1 MGQRGPKPKGLVK
14 IEWSANFAYA
24 IGLIATDGCLSKDG
38 RHIDLTSK
46 DEEQLVN
53 FMKCLGISQNIGT
66 KQRINRV
73 NYFRVQIGDVL
84 FYNFLLSIGF
94 TPAKSLT
101 LGEIQIPEKYF
112 FDFLRGVFDGD
123 GCSYSYFDK
132 RWKSSYMFYLNFA
145 SSSKKFID
153 WIQYSNYKRLGIKG
167 CVTISKIKNPHYQLK
182 YAKSDS
188 LAFIYE
194 MYADPLCICLSRK
207 RLKIMSALA
216 MMGQSEKHSLTT

>member
-1 MGQRGPKPKGLVK
+1 MGLRGPKPKGLVK

-53 FMKCLGISQNIGT
+53 FMKCLSISLNIGT
-66 KQRINRV
+66 KQIINGA
-73 NYFRVQIGDVL
+73 NYLRVQIGDVL
-84 FYNFLLSIGF
+84 FYNFLLNIGF

-101 LGEIQIPEKYF
+101 LGQIQIPDKYF

-132 RWKSSYMFYLNFA
+132 RWKLSYMLYLNFA
-145 SSSKKFID
+145 SSSKNFID
-153 WIQYSNYKRLGIKG
+153 WIQYSNYKKLGIKG
-167 CVTISKIKNPHYQLK
+167 CITISKNKNPHYQLK
-182 YAKSDS
+182 YAKNDS
-188 LAFIYE
+188 LVLINKIYAE
-194 MYADPLCICLSRK
+194 PLRICLSRK

-216 MMGQSEKHSLTT
+216 MMDQSEKYSLTT